1 MLLKQLTILLLLTP
15 LVGVC
20 QYRGGG
26 NDGFVITNLPKTNI
40 TDNNAY
46 RGGADDGFHVAFVSK
61 TNIADVNAYRG
72 GNDDGFAQT
81 NLPKT
86 IITDGNAYRGGN
98 DDGFVQ
104 INLPKTIIT
113 DGNAYRGGNDDG
125 FVQINLPKTII
136 TDGNAYRG
144 GNDDGFVLTNLPKT
158 NITDAIAYKGGIGRG
173 ETQAMLNPL
182 TCDGN
187 TFTWNGSVSTAW
199 ENPDNWNCGI
209 MPHIGSSVIIP
220 NGVPYYPKVN
230 ANFEIKTLF
239 VNTNASIMIMTGVIF
254 KLNGQ

>member
-15 LVGVC
+15 LVGIC
-20 QYRGGG
+20 QYRGGS
-26 NDGFVITNLPKTNI
+26 NDGFALTNLPKANI
-40 TDNNAY
+40 TDDNAF
-46 RGGADDGFHVAFVSK
+46 RGGADDGFHVAFLPKTSITDANAFKGGSDDGFALTNLPK
-61 TNIADVNAYRG
+61 TNITDGNAFRGGSNDGFAQANLPKTNITDANAFSG

-86 IITDGNAYRGGN
+86 NITDANAFIGGSN
-98 DDGFVQ
+98 DGF
-104 INLPKTIIT
+104 
-113 DGNAYRGGNDDG
+113 A
-125 FVQINLPKTII
+125 
-136 TDGNAYRG
+136 
-144 GNDDGFVLTNLPKT
+144 LTYLPKT
-158 NITDAIAYKGGIGRG
+158 NITDAFAFKGGIGRG

-209 MPHIGSSVIIP
+209 MPHIGSTVIIP
-220 NGVPYYPKVN
+220 NAVPNYPRVN

-239 VNTNASIMIMTGVIF
+239 VNNNASIMIMTGVLF